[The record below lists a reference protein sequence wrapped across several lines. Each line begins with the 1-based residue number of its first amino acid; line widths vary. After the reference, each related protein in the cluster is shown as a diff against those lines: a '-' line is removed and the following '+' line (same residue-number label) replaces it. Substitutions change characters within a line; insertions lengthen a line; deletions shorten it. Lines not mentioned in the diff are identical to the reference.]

1 MLRRSGR
8 SAGIAPSA
16 QTGPYHSLE
25 IVCSN
30 TPRKNN
36 DPRRSRVQKQENAL
50 HLTAAA
56 QVCRTAINEVD
67 VIFVAFTFTQ
77 VMRLLLERH
86 RQQRSGGCCEEAQ
99 EDYTTRRVKG
109 EQH

>member
-36 DPRRSRVQKQENAL
+36 DSRSNGVEKL
-50 HLTAAA
+50 K
-56 QVCRTAINEVD
+56 
-67 VIFVAFTFTQ
+67 IFPT
-77 VMRLLLERH
+77 
-86 RQQRSGGCCEEAQ
+86 
-99 EDYTTRRVKG
+99 YTVLCTV
-109 EQH
+109 HTVL